1 MSSLVPVSVNEDNDH
16 LGLTVSGLRE
26 EEKNIDMK
34 IKKARGSLFRLLG
47 PAFSGKCLLSPELQ
61 MHLFR
66 IYICP
71 IARSGLAAMT
81 LRNNHIKPLIAFQRK
96 IIRGFLKISDRAP
109 IPSLYF
115 LTGELP
121 IEAKMHRDIFSL
133 FFIIWNNPETKM
145 FKILQYLMEK
155 SPLNSHTWAR
165 HIRNLAIQYDIED
178 PLSAIQRAPPTRAE
192 YKEYIL
198 TKITVYHERR
208 HREAA
213 ETNSKMKYLNIKVKG
228 LNGRPHPAIQ
238 GVSNT
243 TDVKKLRAHIKMLCC
258 DLYTYEVK
266 AKYQG
271 GSPHC
276 RFCEDDKIQGV
287 PEERRPVE
295 NIQHIIT
302 ECSAYSHI
310 RTRIIHQ
317 LEIICARV
325 LEIRNIFLNNEY
337 LCQFLLDCTSLNL
350 PIRITENNELC
361 SRIFYLSRD
370 LCNGKVKKRSE
381 KLKNY

>member
-1 MSSLVPVSVNEDNDH
+1 M
-16 LGLTVSGLRE
+16 
-26 EEKNIDMK
+26 
-34 IKKARGSLFRLLG
+34 
-47 PAFSGKCLLSPELQ
+47 
-61 MHLFR
+61 
-66 IYICP
+66 
-71 IARSGLAAMT
+71 ARSGLAAMT
-81 LRNNHIKPLIAFQRK
+81 LRNNHIKPLIALQRK

-228 LNGRPHPAIQ
+228 LNGRPHPAI
-238 GVSNT
+238 
-243 TDVKKLRAHIKMLCC
+243 
-258 DLYTYEVK
+258 
-266 AKYQG
+266 
-271 GSPHC
+271 
-276 RFCEDDKIQGV
+276 
-287 PEERRPVE
+287 
-295 NIQHIIT
+295 
-302 ECSAYSHI
+302 
-310 RTRIIHQ
+310 
-317 LEIICARV
+317 
-325 LEIRNIFLNNEY
+325 
-337 LCQFLLDCTSLNL
+337 
-350 PIRITENNELC
+350 
-361 SRIFYLSRD
+361 
-370 LCNGKVKKRSE
+370 
-381 KLKNY
+381 